1 MIENTNW
8 SSPNT
13 NIIAAF
19 LDLRRALQSGYNAV
33 LIKARNEDCMH
44 PIRVKTADNDFRN
57 YEFSSGHPSSVNKI
71 KSDTH
76 MSEFMKHLTLNY
88 VTKYGTQEAVKKYYE
103 TGILS
108 ADNDKGMGRSHLVHI
123 DDYIKFLEDS
133 RDSRA
138 NMYRRQYR
146 APEYVN
152 DTSHLFDFYRYKHGS
167 PYAIKT
173 FKRKL
178 WVVKL
183 IDKDPKVNVP
193 LAVKV
198 LNVVMTPL
206 KFIPKK
212 SVLRMPDYKVIT
224 FRIGGVTS
232 GYSVDIQI
240 PKKFSF
246 NN

>member
-1 MIENTNW
+1 M
-8 SSPNT
+8 
-13 NIIAAF
+13 
-19 LDLRRALQSGYNAV
+19 
-33 LIKARNEDCMH
+33 
-44 PIRVKTADNDFRN
+44 
-57 YEFSSGHPSSVNKI
+57 
-71 KSDTH
+71 
-76 MSEFMKHLTLNY
+76 
-88 VTKYGTQEAVKKYYE
+88 KKYYE

-108 ADNDKGMGRSHLVHI
+108 ADNDKGMGRSHLIHV
-123 DDYIKFLEDS
+123 DDYIKFLENSKDFQ
-133 RDSRA
+133 RA
-138 NMYRRQYR
+138 KLYRRQYR

-167 PYAIKT
+167 QFAIQT

-183 IDKDPKVNVP
+183 IDKDPKVKVP
-193 LAVKV
+193 LAVKF

-212 SVLRMPDYKVIT
+212 SVLRMDTYKVIT

-232 GYSVDIQI
+232 GYSVAIQI